1 VAFVLF
7 TLAKETGWSLDYM
20 LWELPIAVLNQGIHN
35 FLHSKNV
42 KLRRVLIQDE
52 SERDELAKILGVEF

>member
-1 VAFVLF
+1 
-7 TLAKETGWSLDYM
+7 M